1 MLFLIPYLL
10 IIPMTYNIV
19 YLLQSWIKLAHKY
32 KDPNHNEEGT
42 VRGIGEEYLKE
53 VRKLQIRFL
62 VIEAVLGLILY
73 ISLEATY

>member
-19 YLLQSWIKLAHKY
+19 YFLQSWIKLAHKY

-53 VRKLQIRFL
+53 VKKLQIRFL

>member
-10 IIPMTYNIV
+10 IIPITYNIV

-32 KDPNHNEEGT
+32 KDPNHNEVGT

-53 VRKLQIRFL
+53 IKKLQIRFL

>member
-42 VRGIGEEYLKE
+42 VRGLGEEYLKE